1 MYSRKNR
8 AQCGITYLT
17 RLTKDGSTC
26 LTPLDVLA
34 SRLHTTSQKQS
45 TLTLDAVGRGRDC
58 VHRPRHDVVTP
69 SFFDRVACRA
79 EQKWAPSKCRDCIF
93 ALAAMSQGSPAEKLK
108 AKKKYDGLIRGLVA
122 CISRVS
128 PTSSLTSPSQFRIHI
143 IILDHDII
151 LCFY

>member
-1 MYSRKNR
+1 MMYSRKNR

-17 RLTKDGSTC
+17 RLTKDEITC

-69 SFFDRVACRA
+69 SFFDRDT
-79 EQKWAPSKCRDCIF
+79 EKIF
-93 ALAAMSQGSPAEKLK
+93 FFLF
-108 AKKKYDGLIRGLVA
+108 V
-122 CISRVS
+122 
-128 PTSSLTSPSQFRIHI
+128 
-143 IILDHDII
+143 ILGHYNIDIDSI
-151 LCFY
+151 NMFDITF

>member
-1 MYSRKNR
+1 MTDDCKW
-8 AQCGITYLT
+8 C
-17 RLTKDGSTC
+17 DED
-26 LTPLDVLA
+26 P
-34 SRLHTTSQKQS
+34 
-45 TLTLDAVGRGRDC
+45 DAHPCWKHSKALGL
-58 VHRPRHDVVTP
+58 
-69 SFFDRVACRA
+69 ACRA